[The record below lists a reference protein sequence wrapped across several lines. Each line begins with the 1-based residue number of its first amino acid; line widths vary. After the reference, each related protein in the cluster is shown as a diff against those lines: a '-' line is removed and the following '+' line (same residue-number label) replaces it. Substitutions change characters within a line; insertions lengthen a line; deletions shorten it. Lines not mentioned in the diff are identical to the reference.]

1 MLTNWLIAVTIYHT
15 VKAKELK
22 SERKV
27 PEIIKKGNG
36 PAEQTS
42 ETLERALNSISLN
55 SPFSRRGFLFLSGAL
70 ILSFSALKARGE
82 KETPLIIM
90 DQAKGLVI
98 ADPTKCV
105 GCRRCELACT
115 EFNDGKASP
124 SIARIKIARNVHF
137 GPNGLDAG
145 QRGQGTWGNGLVV
158 QDLCKQCP
166 HPVPCA
172 NACPNDAIVMKP
184 PTNAR
189 VVDVDK
195 CIGCKMCLKACPWE
209 MMSFDSDTNK
219 ATKCFLCNGNPKC
232 VEACPAAALSYIAWR
247 DLTDK
252 APRRIAP
259 TPVITPE
266 KARSCLE
273 CHKE

>member
-1 MLTNWLIAVTIYHT
+1 MLNLI
-15 VKAKELK
+15 KENR
-22 SERKV
+22 E
-27 PEIIKKGNG
+27 PEE
-36 PAEQTS
+36 EQS
-42 ETLERALNSISLN
+42 QVLERTLNSICLN
-55 SPFSRRGFLFLSGAL
+55 RPFSRRGFLFLSGAL
-70 ILSFSALKARGE
+70 IISFSALKARGE
-82 KETPLIIM
+82 KEPPLIIM

-98 ADPTKCV
+98 SDPTKCV

-124 SIARIKIARNVHF
+124 TMARIKIARNLNF
-137 GPNGLDAG
+137 GPKGLPTG
-145 QRGQGTWGNGLVV
+145 QRSQGTWGNGLVI

-172 NACPNDAIVMKP
+172 NACPNDAIVIKP

-219 ATKCFLCNGNPKC
+219 ATKCFLCDGSPKC
-232 VEACPAAALSYIAWR
+232 VEACPAGALSYMSWR

-252 APRRIAP
+252 EPRRVAP
-259 TPVITPE
+259 VSVITPE
-266 KARSCLE
+266 KAHSCLE